1 MYKRIAVAVDGSST
15 SDLALGE
22 ALKLAKEGQS
32 QLLLLHVS
40 EDTSLAWSGG
50 DWMVAMPPVV
60 SPEQFEELGRQI
72 LEHAQEKVRN
82 AGLDAELRRVND
94 AGQRVGNVIAK
105 EAQDWKADLIVIGSH
120 GRKGLDRFLLGS
132 VAEGVMR
139 ASTMPVLLVRGT

>member
-1 MYKRIAVAVDGSST
+1 MYKRIVVAVDGSPT
-15 SDLALGE
+15 SELALDE
-22 ALKLAKEGQS
+22 AIKLAGEGKS

-40 EDTSLAWSGG
+40 EDVTLAWSGG

-60 SPEQFEELGRQI
+60 SPEMFEEMGQKI
-72 LEHAQEKVRN
+72 LTHAQEKVRN

-94 AGQRVGNVIAK
+94 DGRRIGNIIAQ
-105 EAQDWKADLIVIGSH
+105 EAQDWQADLLVIGTH

-139 ASTMPVLLVRGT
+139 AATVPVLLVRGT

>member
-1 MYKRIAVAVDGSST
+1 MYKRIVVAVDGSST

-22 ALKLAKEGQS
+22 ALKLAGEGRS

-40 EDTSLAWSGG
+40 EDSSLAWSGG
-50 DWMVAMPPVV
+50 DWMVGSPPVV
-60 SPEQFEELGRQI
+60 SPEFFEELGQQI
-72 LEHAQEKVRN
+72 LAHALDRVRN
-82 AGLDAELRRVND
+82 AGLNAELRRVDD

-105 EAQDWKADLIVIGSH
+105 EAQDWEADLIVVGSH

-139 ASTMPVLLVRGT
+139 AATVPVLLVRGA